1 MDAAIFGLIV
11 ADLIAS
17 PLNLR
22 DPPAPGVLVHID
34 TIELTTGGNV
44 CNTGIA
50 MARLGAKVAAAGM
63 VGQDILGAA
72 LIERLNRAGI
82 DVSCVFADARAQ
94 TSSTVVAVEP
104 GGERCFFHTPG
115 ATKLLDADAFR
126 RCIPTFAQCAYVQV
140 GYFGLL
146 PSLSAHLPT
155 VLRQLRDAAPRT
167 KIALDTSNPPEAN
180 ELLPPILPHLDLFCP
195 SRTEAQA

>member
-1 MDAAIFGLIV
+1 MAQFPASIPMDAAIFGLIV

-17 PLNLR
+17 PMNR
-22 DPPAPGVLVHID
+22 RNPPAPAGLVETD
-34 TIELTTGGNV
+34 TRAPATGGTV
-44 CNTGIA
+44 CNVGVA
-50 MARLGAKVAAAGM
+50 MAKLGAKVAAAGM
-63 VGQDILGAA
+63 VGQDIIGAA
-72 LIERLNRAGI
+72 LVDRLRSSGL

-115 ATKLLDADAFR
+115 ATRLLDADAFR

-146 PSLSAHLPT
+146 PSLTDDLAL
-155 VLRQLRDAAPRT
+155 VLRELSRANPRT
-167 KIALDTSNPPEAN
+167 KIALDIDNPP
-180 ELLPPILPHLDLFCP
+180 
-195 SRTEAQA
+195 